1 MEDIMISKKLILKI
15 VTNSSLLSVAKLYG
29 FVATSKKDGT
39 YLGIC
44 PFCKKDTFVINE
56 ATGLYRCFYCNSQ
69 GNIINFLSD
78 SKKITPREAVASI
91 IKNLGLDTCDEYKEC
106 VISERKKNTTEQ
118 ILLNIN
124 RDALIYYMEQ
134 LKKSPSE
141 SNIQKY
147 VYEKRQLHFNTINQF
162 GLGYA
167 PSNKNDLYN
176 ILVSKYGEEMLML
189 SGLFSYKENEAY
201 PKFWNR
207 LMFPI
212 TDEYN
217 NVIAFGGRVLDSSVP
232 KYLNSPNT
240 PIYNKR
246 FHLYGLGK
254 ALEKAENGKLS
265 SIIICEG
272 YMDVIAMHQAGYTN
286 AVASLGTALTPYQC
300 DLIKK
305 HTDVVYTS
313 YDSDAPGVE
322 ATRKAVKLLSA
333 KHLSVKVLDLSPS
346 KDPDEFIKLNGKYA
360 FDKKIHAA
368 IDAEQWEEQHPT
380 KSKI

>member
-1 MEDIMISKKLILKI
+1 MISKKIITKI

-29 FVATSKKDGT
+29 FAVTSKKDDT

-78 SKKITPREAVASI
+78 LKKITPREAVASI
-91 IKNLGLDTCDEYKEC
+91 IKDLGLDTCDEYKEC

-124 RDALIYYMEQ
+124 RDALLYYMEQ
-134 LKKSPSE
+134 LKKSQSG

-147 VYEKRQLHFNTINQF
+147 VYEKRQLHFNTVNQF

-176 ILVSKYGEEMLML
+176 ILVSKYGEEMVML

-217 NVIAFGGRVLDSSVP
+217 NVIAFGGRVLDASVP

-246 FHLYGLGK
+246 FHLYGLGQTLGNAK
-254 ALEKAENGKLS
+254 NGKLP

-360 FDKKIHAA
+360 FEKKIHTA
-368 IDAEQWEEQHPT
+368 IDAEQWNEQHST
-380 KSKI
+380 KEKI